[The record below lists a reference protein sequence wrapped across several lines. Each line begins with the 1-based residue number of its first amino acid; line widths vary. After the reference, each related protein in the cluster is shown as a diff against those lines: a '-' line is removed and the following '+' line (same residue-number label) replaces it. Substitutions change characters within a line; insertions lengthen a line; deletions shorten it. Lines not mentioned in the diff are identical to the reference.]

1 MAGETM
7 PGERG
12 VLVVLEGVDRC
23 GKSTQA
29 QMLLMTQNKAVL
41 MRFPNRQTATG
52 KVIDDY
58 LNQRVE
64 LHDRAIHLLYAA
76 NRWEASDSIIKALEE
91 GKMVVMDRYSFSG
104 VAFSCAKG
112 LDYEWCWAPEKGL
125 PAPDVA
131 IYLDLPAD
139 EAKKRSEYGKER
151 YEVAEFQTKVRLA
164 YAKFSPLSSWK
175 ILRADQSKEDLHRE
189 IVKLVSETA
198 ERVKDKPINYFY
210 YSSSRMVLTTRSTS
224 PQVAAEATQERL
236 LTCLRTSSRR

>member
-1 MAGETM
+1 MSRG
-7 PGERG
+7 RG

-29 QMLLMTQNKAVL
+29 QMLMDTMTMML
-41 MRFPNRQTATG
+41 RFPNRQTAIG

-58 LNQRVE
+58 LNKRVE
-64 LHDRAIHLLYAA
+64 LDDRAIHLLYAA
-76 NRWEASDSIIKALEE
+76 NRWEASDSIVKALER
-91 GKMVVMDRYSFSG
+91 GKMVVVDRYSFSG

-112 LDYEWCWAPEKGL
+112 LDYEWCWAAEKGL
-125 PAPDVA
+125 PAPDVV
-131 IYLDLPAD
+131 IYLDLPAE
-139 EAKKRSEYGKER
+139 EAKQRSGYGQER
-151 YEVAEFQTKVRLA
+151 YEMSEFQTKVQMA
-164 YAKFSPLSSWK
+164 YAKFSSLSSWK

-189 IVKLVSETA
+189 IVKLVTETA
-198 ERVKDKPINYFY
+198 ERVKDKPINYFV